1 MNLLNR
7 MMSYDKTKNEN
18 QECNCDEY
26 VSVEN
31 AELEN
36 QTVKYPKLSEEEI
49 ERIISERYSYKDEK
63 TKNFIR
69 KALRKHGNRYDYS
82 NVVYVR
88 TDEKVEIICRVE
100 GHESFLQTPH
110 NHLRKQ
116 GCLICS
122 GKRKLTLE
130 EFIRRAREVHGY
142 KYNYDK
148 VKYLNIHTKVII
160 ICPKHGEFKQ
170 IPKDHL
176 NGHGCLKC
184 QHEKLA
190 KEQTLTLDEFI
201 KRAKEI
207 HGVEKYDY
215 SEVNYINY
223 QTKVIIICRKHK
235 KPYKFSQTPHNHL
248 NGVGCPKCRASK
260 GEITISNFLIKNK
273 IEFEEEKW
281 FKNCRNKFPLP
292 FDFYLPQYN
301 LCIEYD
307 GQQHFIPIDFSFKMT
322 EKQKLENFKQLKTRD
337 KIKTDYC
344 KSNNIN
350 LLRIRYDENIEEKL
364 TEYFQKH
371 GIIKEQTLFEM
382 VS

>member
-1 MNLLNR
+1 MNSLTR
-7 MMSYDKTKNEN
+7 IMSYDKTKIKN
-18 QECNCDEY
+18 QENCDCKEC
-26 VSVEN
+26 VSEN
-31 AELEN
+31 LKLKN
-36 QTVKYPKLSEEEI
+36 QTVEYPKLSEEEI
-49 ERIISERYSYKDEK
+49 EQIINERYSDKNEK
-63 TKNFIR
+63 TKTFIG
-69 KALRKHGNRYDYS
+69 KALRKHGDRYDYS

-100 GHESFLQTPH
+100 GHKSFLQTPH

-130 EFIRRAREVHGY
+130 EFIRRAREVHDY

-235 KPYKFSQTPHNHL
+235 EVYKFSQTPHNHL

-281 FKNCRNKFPLP
+281 FKSCRNKFPLP

-350 LLRIRYDENIEEKL
+350 LLRIRYDENVEEKL

>member
-1 MNLLNR
+1 MLKLFQKLQTSDFITRLENKDGRFVVQDSMSMALIAYSLFIKKPQKILINCPNLYQAQDVYEHLINLLG
-7 MMSYDKTKNEN
+7 D
-18 QECNCDEY
+18 D
-26 VSVEN
+26 
-31 AELEN
+31 
-36 QTVKYPKLSEEEI
+36 
-49 ERIISERYSYKDEK
+49 
-63 TKNFIR
+63 
-69 KALRKHGNRYDYS
+69 
-82 NVVYVR
+82 VV
-88 TDEKVEIICRVE
+88 D
-100 GHESFLQTPH
+100 
-110 NHLRKQ
+110 
-116 GCLICS
+116 
-122 GKRKLTLE
+122 
-130 EFIRRAREVHGY
+130 
-142 KYNYDK
+142 
-148 VKYLNIHTKVII
+148 I

-207 HGVEKYDY
+207 HGAEKYDY

-235 KPYKFSQTPHNHL
+235 EPYKFSQTPHNHL

-364 TEYFQKH
+364 SEYFQNH
-371 GIIKEQTLFEM
+371 EIIKETKMFDLN
-382 VS
+382 